1 VVVLQSSVHGRPVN
15 PVVVLNPPGLDC
27 RFHRDLVDRERL
39 RRLVAALRCIAG
51 RVFQGCG
58 TGPTYSVRVSGFLG
72 VKVSLVERH
81 LLLLLIDS

>member
-1 VVVLQSSVHGRPVN
+1 MVALQSRVHGRPVN
-15 PVVVLNPPGLDC
+15 PVVVLNSPSLDC

-58 TGPTYSVRVSGFLG
+58 TGPTYSVGVSLFLG